1 MDRNKSWK
9 GPDSNIVERREH
21 ENELLNWNQKQVK
34 QGSQNIRGVYWELTM
49 SSVIYVRSIW
59 GKMKFTVGTGVAGGW
74 KNLAGVIK

>member
-1 MDRNKSWK
+1 
-9 GPDSNIVERREH
+9 
-21 ENELLNWNQKQVK
+21 
-34 QGSQNIRGVYWELTM
+34 M